1 MEQLQQMA
9 NRFLLIRERAAE
21 GEPAGRV
28 VGFCCF
34 RFTLQSEMLEIDE
47 VRVCVCVCVCVCVRA
62 RARVCVSVCVCEC
75 ARVCVCVCVRV
86 CVCLCVSVRERVLSS
101 A

>member
-47 VRVCVCVCVCVCVRA
+47 VRVCVCVCVRA